1 MKKILLVFLV
11 LTALLLLP
19 GVRAASAQDNWSNLE
34 NRHVIISH
42 IDIHILPVFD
52 LQNPRENYFI
62 GRWAN
67 LIHINTRT
75 EIIRPAILF
84 TEGEPVNELQIRASE
99 RLLRSLPYVRDA
111 EIIPSENADSSVTAI
126 VKVHDAWSLKLNL
139 DLSYVGG
146 ESEWN
151 VMLREYNLLGLGKQ
165 IQIGYNKT
173 IDRRFTDFAYQ
184 DPLLLGTRWVLSTE
198 YRGLS
203 DGAAKYAALYHPFY
217 DVNTPWAAGFMAND
231 LKNIQTFYERGE
243 PIYNLTSNQSLFSLF
258 YQFRFWR
265 HNKSVQ
271 RAGLEYRL
279 FAYRYHPL
287 NVFQTGVLPLYSSYE
302 RHFQGLLGFWQYY
315 QDDYISRQ
323 NINFMEKLEDF
334 NLGWDAQLRIGYFPE
349 TLGSTHSAVYTEGSV
364 EKGIAVDDHSFLSGN
379 ISWHGLEEAGR
390 LKHLWSSSDIRFF
403 DQHFTAQTLMLS
415 FQFTNSH
422 NPLPEDVSYL
432 GGKDRLRG
440 YMNHFRIG
448 DARWMF
454 TLEDR
459 IFTSFNLLG
468 IFQLGFVAYL
478 DAGGIRELSTGRW
491 SKNYASVGTGLRIG
505 NLKSAFGR
513 VISLTVATPVVRE
526 SGVKGIQI
534 LLSSE
539 I

>member
-1 MKKILLVFLV
+1 MHAV
-11 LTALLLLP
+11 L
-19 GVRAASAQDNWSNLE
+19 GQDNWSDLE
-34 NRHVIISH
+34 NSQVIISH
-42 IDIHILPVFD
+42 IDIHILPVFN
-52 LQNPRENYFI
+52 LQNAQENHFI
-62 GRWAN
+62 ARWAN
-67 LIHINTRT
+67 FLHINTRAN
-75 EIIRPAILF
+75 IIRPAILF
-84 TEGEPVNELQIRASE
+84 KEGEPVNELHIRASE
-99 RLLRSLPYVRDA
+99 RLLRSLPFVREA
-111 EIIPSENADSSVTAI
+111 EIIPSENADSTVTAI

-151 VMLREYNLLGLGKQ
+151 AMLREYNLLGLGKQ
-165 IQIGYNKT
+165 IQIGYEKT
-173 IDRRFTDFAYQ
+173 IDRTFTDFAYQ
-184 DPLLLGTRWVLSTE
+184 DPLLFGTRWILSTE

-203 DGAAKYAALYHPFY
+203 DGTAKYATLYHPFY
-217 DVNTPWAAGFMAND
+217 DVNTPWAVGFMANYT
-231 LKNIQTFYERGE
+231 KNIQTFYERGE
-243 PIYNLTSNQSLFSLF
+243 PVYNLTSNQSLFSLF
-258 YQFRFWR
+258 YQFLVWR
-265 HNKSVQ
+265 HNNNAQ
-271 RAGLEYRL
+271 RTGVEYRV
-279 FAYRYHPL
+279 FTYRYHPL
-287 NVFQTGVLPLYSSYE
+287 SVFQPGILPVYTSYE
-302 RHFQGLLGFWQYY
+302 RHYQGFLGFWQFY
-315 QDDYISRQ
+315 QDDYISRR
-323 NINFMEKLEDF
+323 NINYMEKIENF

-349 TLGSTHSAVYTEGSV
+349 SLGSTHNAFYTEGSV
-364 EKGIAVDDHSFLSGN
+364 EKGIAVDDNSFLSGN

-390 LKHLWSSSDIRFF
+390 LKHLWSSSDFRFF
-403 DQHFTAQTLMLS
+403 DQHFPGQTLIVS
-415 FQFTNSH
+415 VQFIQSH

-432 GGKDRLRG
+432 GGTDRLRG

-459 IFTSFNLLG
+459 IFTSLNVLG

-491 SKNYASVGTGLRIG
+491 SKSYASVGTGLRIG

-534 LLSSE
+534 ILSSS